1 MFWRRDKS
9 LAPAGIGTAGNL
21 TLSLVAVL
29 IMLSVLSM
37 RVSVKCTGLMPEWK
51 IN

>member
-29 IMLSVLSM
+29 SM